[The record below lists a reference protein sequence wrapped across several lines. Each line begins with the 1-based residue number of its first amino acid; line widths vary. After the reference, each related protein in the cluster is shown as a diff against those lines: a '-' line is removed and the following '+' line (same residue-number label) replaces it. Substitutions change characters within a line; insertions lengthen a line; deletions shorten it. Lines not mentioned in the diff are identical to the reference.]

1 MGARRVG
8 AARGPGARGGVTTV
22 PSEGMPQGAEVHL
35 AAIARRVAVAAG
47 AEVPVPANGAAI
59 AIVHTGRLAVVVDN
73 GVAQHR
79 TIALLQEGDA
89 LVLPTQEWP
98 GPPGPRCRA
107 QVDSSVFIIASPMGD
122 LLRDHPAAG
131 AWLVRALAAGVADR
145 EISAAIALEPRVERR
160 LLLKLRQLA
169 EKWGRVTPEGVRLDL
184 RVTHQELADMVGAA
198 RESITVALA
207 SLRDQGKIDVRQRTV
222 IIRRMTDQDA
232 TATDTA

>member
-1 MGARRVG
+1 M
-8 AARGPGARGGVTTV
+8 TTV
-22 PSEGMPQGAEVHL
+22 PSEGMPQGLEVYL
-35 AAIARRVAVAAG
+35 AAIARRLPVAAG
-47 AEVPVPANGAAI
+47 AEVPVPANGVAI

-73 GVAQHR
+73 EVARQR

-98 GPPGPRCRA
+98 GPPGSRCRA
-107 QVDSSVFIIASPMGD
+107 QVDSCVLIIAGPMDD

-131 AWLVRALAAGVADR
+131 AWLVRALAAGIADR

-169 EKWGRVTPEGVRLDL
+169 QKWGRVTPEGIRLDL

-198 RESITVALA
+198 RESITLALA
-207 SLRDQGKIDVRQRTV
+207 GLRDQGEIDMRQRTV